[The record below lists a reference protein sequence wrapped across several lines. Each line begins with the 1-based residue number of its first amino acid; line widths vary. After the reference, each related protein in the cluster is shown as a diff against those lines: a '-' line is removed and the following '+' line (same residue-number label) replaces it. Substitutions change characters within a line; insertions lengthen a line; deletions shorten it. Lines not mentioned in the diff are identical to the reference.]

1 MAKLIFGFLDGF
13 GLSSQILDYNI
24 SPDGLLPNLLAFNVG
39 VEIGQLTALAAI
51 LVVMNRW
58 RAMPSFAQQAYAV
71 NVIMMGLGFYLM
83 GFQLTG
89 LVMA

>member
-1 MAKLIFGFLDGF
+1 
-13 GLSSQILDYNI
+13 
-24 SPDGLLPNLLAFNVG
+24 
-39 VEIGQLTALAAI
+39 
-51 LVVMNRW
+51 
-58 RAMPSFAQQAYAV
+58 MPSFAQQAYAV